1 MKADELLALIKE
13 VLEEGFAILSDEI
26 GPDLARVFRERGIE
40 VGTQIGLT
48 AKVRR
53 VVDREAVNYARARGA
68 ELLKDFAET
77 TPEMLGATL
86 AQSIE
91 EGWSVGRLRDTLRD
105 NYAFSPTRALSIART
120 ETAIARRV
128 GGRISAVA
136 AGAQS
141 KHWEV
146 ADDDACPLCMSN
158 QAAGW
163 IGIGEEF
170 PEGENPHPNC
180 LCDEIFRVDP
190 PDADADA
197 E

>member
-26 GPDLARVFRERGIE
+26 GPDLARAFHERGIE

-48 AKVRR
+48 AKVRG

-77 TPEMLGATL
+77 TPEMLRATL

-141 KHWEV
+141 KHWEIT
-146 ADDDACPLCMSN
+146 DDACPLCMSN
-158 QAAGW
+158 LAAGW
-163 IGIGEEF
+163 ISIDDEF
-170 PEGENPHPNC
+170 PEGDNPHPNC
-180 LCDEIFRVDP
+180 ACDLIFRVDP
-190 PDADADA
+190 ADADA